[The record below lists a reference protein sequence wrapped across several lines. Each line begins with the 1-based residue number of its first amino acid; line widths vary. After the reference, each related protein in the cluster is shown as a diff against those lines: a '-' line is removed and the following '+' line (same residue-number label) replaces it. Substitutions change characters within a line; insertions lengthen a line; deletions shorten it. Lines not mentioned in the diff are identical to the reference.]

1 MAGRPGSHRSIP
13 LQLVRRRSFGAERG
27 QAIIFVTMSLVPMLG
42 IVGLVVDFGFAE
54 WRKEACKS
62 AAQSAAL
69 AGVMA
74 AQAASNYPTQGN
86 TACPAVLNTPANP
99 IQAACLY
106 AQQNGFT
113 NGGKNGKQSVTVAA
127 NTSGSPV
134 AGVSPNYWLS
144 VTVSENE
151 AMTFSAVLG
160 RLWGSVSSVSA
171 AGAFNGGAGGGCF
184 YVNAVVAS
192 GTASLKSGCGVY
204 VNGSVSMSGN
214 ASITTT
220 GGAKTQIS
228 GTWSH
233 SGSSTISP
241 APTVGA
247 AATPNPFTG
256 NLPAPPA
263 AGSCQPAVNLSG
275 FTTATIQPGT
285 YCQAIS
291 MSGLSQ
297 LTLTTGTYVL
307 QGGISMSGATSIT
320 ATGPVTLYL
329 QSGGISMSGTGGIN
343 LSAPTS
349 GSYNG
354 LLIWEASGNSSAMSL
369 SGGSNQTLNGVVYV
383 PNSPLTYSGGSS
395 TNATNT
401 TIVANQLTLS
411 GTSYI
416 AAPAANGITGAASG
430 VFILE

>member
-1 MAGRPGSHRSIP
+1 
-13 LQLVRRRSFGAERG
+13 
-27 QAIIFVTMSLVPMLG
+27 MLG

-74 AQAASNYPTQGN
+74 AQSASNYPTQGN
-86 TACPAVLNTPANP
+86 TACPSVLSTPSNP

-113 NGGKNGKQSVTVAA
+113 NGGKNGKQSVVVAA

-134 AGVSPNYWLS
+134 PGVSPNYWLS

-160 RLWGSVSSVSA
+160 QLWGSVSSVSA
-171 AGAFNGGAGGGCF
+171 AGAFNGANGGGCF
-184 YVNAVVAS
+184 YVNTIVAS
-192 GTASLKSGCGVY
+192 GTASLTSGCGVY
-204 VNGSVSMSGN
+204 VNSTSNTAVTLSGS

-220 GGAKTQIS
+220 GGAKTQIA
-228 GTWSH
+228 GNWSH

-241 APTVGA
+241 APVVGGA
-247 AATPNPFTG
+247 VTPNPFTG
-256 NLPAPPA
+256 NLPTPPTD
-263 AGSCQPAVNLSG
+263 GSCQPAVSLSG
-275 FTTATIQPGT
+275 FTTSTIQPGT
-285 YCQAIS
+285 YCQAIT
-291 MSGLSQ
+291 MSGFSQ

-307 QGGISMSGATSIT
+307 QGGISMSGETSIT

-329 QSGGISMSGTGGIN
+329 QSGGISMSGQGGIN

-349 GSYNG
+349 GPYNG
-354 LLIWEASGNSSAMSL
+354 LLIWEATNNSSAMSL
-369 SGGSNQTLNGVVYV
+369 SGGANQTLNGVVYV
-383 PNSPLTYSGGSS
+383 PNSSLAYSGGSS

-401 TIVANQLTLS
+401 TIVADQLTLS
-411 GTSYI
+411 GNSDI
-416 AAPAANGITGAASG
+416 AAPAANGIVSATSG